1 MKFSALTF
9 AIAAAASASS
19 VSAFGATRSS
29 AFVATS
35 KAGVSK
41 RRTQMNSSEDLE
53 SIPGSLP
60 TIITDSAD
68 DAECATPAFERSKSS
83 PLAIEAVPLGIKLHG
98 GDKLR
103 AEGLTGKGVK
113 VAVIDSGV
121 AAGHP
126 DFDGQVVQQT
136 WLRRGGSLMRDDH
149 GTHVAGTIQ

>member
-1 MKFSALTF
+1 MKFPALTF

-35 KAGVSK
+35 KAGVS
-41 RRTQMNSSEDLE
+41 RRTQMNASEDLE
-53 SIPGSLP
+53 SIPGSSP

-83 PLAIEAVPLGIKLHG
+83 PFAIDAIQLGIKLHG
-98 GDKLR
+98 GEKLR
-103 AEGLTGKGVK
+103 KEGLTGKGVK

-136 WLRRGGSLMRDDH
+136 WLRRGGSLMKDDH

>member
-9 AIAAAASASS
+9 AIAAATSASS

-29 AFVATS
+29 AFVATN

-41 RRTQMNSSEDLE
+41 RTQMNASKDLE
-53 SIPGSLP
+53 SIPGSSP

-68 DAECATPAFERSKSS
+68 DAECATPALERAKTW
-83 PLAIEAVPLGIKLHG
+83 AIKPEAVPLGIKLHG
-98 GDKLR
+98 GDKLH

-136 WLRRGGSLMRDDH
+136 WLRRGGSLMKDDH